1 MEQVI
6 FLSFSMLLGAIS
18 WVGSGSS
25 SMEEEQNTGGWNIS
39 YTVPEKWSL
48 QRAEGRLR
56 VFVDQATRSAL
67 FIAPSYN
74 QTAQGMA
81 NDVAGLAGMLNLKAQ
96 VTEGL
101 KETTIQGRKAI
112 TGSADFVNNDTHENL
127 KGYGITVFGQHKT
140 SLGILVLAKPENYE
154 MARKA
159 LENIVSTIQ
168 IGKPTENRGVV
179 AELAGTWVY
188 YSGGSSPNI
197 ARSGSWSHS
206 YQETVHFDGVGNYR
220 WKSSSHVAASSH
232 QWGDSQTSASNI
244 GANNSMGTYTVIDN
258 TLITTNE
265 HGTFTYDF
273 QLYGKKLVSGGRTFL
288 KE

>member
-1 MEQVI
+1 MTLKQASGEVLQARCRKRDI
-6 FLSFSMLLGAIS
+6 TQAMLYHN
-18 WVGSGSS
+18 SGL
-25 SMEEEQNTGGWNIS
+25 EKR
-39 YTVPEKWSL
+39 TV
-48 QRAEGRLR
+48 QRYWYGERIPTL
-56 VFVDQATRSAL
+56 
-67 FIAPSYN
+67 
-74 QTAQGMA
+74 
-81 NDVAGLAGMLNLKAQ
+81 
-96 VTEGL
+96 
-101 KETTIQGRKAI
+101 
-112 TGSADFVNNDTHENL
+112 ENL
-127 KGYGITVFGQHKT
+127 KGHGITVFGQHKT

-206 YQETVHFDGVGNYR
+206 YQETVYFDGVGNYR

-232 QWGDSQTSASNI
+232 QWGNSESSASNI